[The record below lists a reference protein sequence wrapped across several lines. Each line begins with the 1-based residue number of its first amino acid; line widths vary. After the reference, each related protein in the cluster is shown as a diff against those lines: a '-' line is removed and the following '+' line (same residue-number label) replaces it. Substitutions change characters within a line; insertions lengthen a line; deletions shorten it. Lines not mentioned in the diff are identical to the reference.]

1 VHLVNARHSGSR
13 ASCKVPQGIDGGSFA
28 GARSASTLRMD
39 KGTRD
44 VGSTS
49 ASANRALQDNLD
61 RNEPRIVAS
70 YALIGAI
77 LVLGSIGFAID
88 RWAGTS
94 PWLLLVGL
102 AAGILLGLVQLLRSV
117 RQS

>member
-1 VHLVNARHSGSR
+1 
-13 ASCKVPQGIDGGSFA
+13 
-28 GARSASTLRMD
+28 MD
-39 KGTRD
+39 KATSDFGN
-44 VGSTS
+44 TS

-77 LVLGSIGFAID
+77 LLLGGVGFVID

-94 PWLLLVGL
+94 PWVLLVGL
-102 AAGILLGLVQLLRSV
+102 AAGILLGFVQLLRSV
-117 RQS
+117 RQP

>member
-1 VHLVNARHSGSR
+1 MHLVSARHCGSR
-13 ASCKVPQGIDGGSFA
+13 ASCKAGQGINDGSFA

-44 VGSTS
+44 FGSTS

-61 RNEPRIVAS
+61 RNESRIVAS

-77 LVLGSIGFAID
+77 LFLVGVGFAID

-94 PWLLLVGL
+94 PWVLLVGL
-102 AAGILLGLVQLLRSV
+102 GAGIFFGFVQLLRSV

>member
-1 VHLVNARHSGSR
+1 MNARHCGSR
-13 ASCKVPQGIDGGSFA
+13 ASRKARQGINDGRFA
-28 GARSASTLRMD
+28 GARSASTLRKD

-44 VGSTS
+44 FGSTS

-77 LVLGSIGFAID
+77 LLLGGVGFAID

-94 PWLLLVGL
+94 PWVLLVGL
-102 AAGILLGLVQLLRSV
+102 AAGILLGFVQLLRRL
-117 RQS
+117 RQP

>member
-1 VHLVNARHSGSR
+1 
-13 ASCKVPQGIDGGSFA
+13 
-28 GARSASTLRMD
+28 MD

-44 VGSTS
+44 FGSIS

-77 LVLGSIGFAID
+77 LVLGGIGFAID

-102 AAGILLGLVQLLRSV
+102 AAGILVGFVYLLRSV
-117 RQS
+117 RQP